1 MEEEQGHE
9 LLWRLITKIGICMMS
24 TLDGGEVRAR
34 PMKGFATPE
43 RNAIWFLSD
52 RDGGKTDEIAADPTV
67 CLTYADIR
75 ANSYVSLSGT
85 VSLVQDPD
93 QVEQLLSEAG
103 EAYFPHRSNDKRVAL
118 LRFSP
123 DRGEYWDAPSNPLVI
138 AIKFIEAQLTQTRPE
153 LGKNEK
159 IDLQP

>member
-1 MEEEQGHE
+1 MEEEQGRE
-9 LLWRLITKIGICMMS
+9 LLWRLVTKIQICMMS
-24 TLDGGEVRAR
+24 TRDGGEVRAR

-52 RDGGKTDEIAADPTV
+52 RDGAKTDEIATDPTA

-75 ANSYVSLSGT
+75 GNSYVSLSGT
-85 VSLVQDPD
+85 LTEVRDPD

-103 EAYFPHRSNDKRVAL
+103 EAYFPERSKDERVAL
-118 LRFSP
+118 LHFSP

-138 AIKFIEAQLTQTRPE
+138 AIKFIEAQLTQTRPV

-159 IDLQP
+159 IDLQS